1 MTALLEAKAITKVFG
16 GGLIRRRQVVA
27 LLQFSL
33 LVDEAQPSITG
44 VVGESGSGK
53 TTMARLLLGLE
64 PVTAGQVLYRGQ
76 DLSSLSRATKL
87 EFRREVQMIFQDP
100 FEVYNSF
107 YKVDH
112 ALTVPISK
120 FGLAN
125 NRVEARALIEKALE
139 AVGLRPEETLG
150 RYPHQL
156 SGGQRQRIMVAR
168 ALLMEPKLIVADEP
182 VSMIDASLRA
192 TVLDDLRRLNEQFGI
207 SLIYITHDLTTAY
220 QVSHNI
226 IVLYQGSVA
235 EAGDVQAV
243 VGDPQHPYT
252 RLLIS
257 SIPLPDPD
265 LRWGGDVPEASRP
278 EVAANNRGC
287 LFAPRC
293 PHMMPICLEEPPPLY
308 LTNSHRVAACYL
320 LRGQPTVERPD
331 MGRIFVSGNRTAA
344 AGSGKPTI

>member
-1 MTALLEAKAITKVFG
+1 MSALLEAKAITKVFG

-76 DLSSLSRATKL
+76 DLSGLSRATKL
-87 EFRREVQMIFQDP
+87 QFRRDVQMIFQDP

-125 NRVEARALIEKALE
+125 NGAEARALIEKALQ

-265 LRWGGDVPEASRP
+265 LRWGGDVPEVSRP
-278 EVAANNRGC
+278 EVATNNRGC
-287 LFAPRC
+287 PFAPRC
-293 PHMMPICLEEPPPLY
+293 KWVTEKCRKENPTLKEVRPNHY
-308 LTNSHRVAACYL
+308 VACW
-320 LRGQPTVERPD
+320 VD
-331 MGRIFVSGNRTAA
+331 IKSGSA
-344 AGSGKPTI
+344 SK